1 MSQERKVADI
11 GATTLSITYRDDDSI
26 TELDTVMLSTYK
38 GFTQTSFRL
47 VMLRFKVIIFVQLGF
62 SSNGVTTE
70 KESSAILIY

>member
-38 GFTQTSFRL
+38 GFT
-47 VMLRFKVIIFVQLGF
+47 
-62 SSNGVTTE
+62 
-70 KESSAILIY
+70 